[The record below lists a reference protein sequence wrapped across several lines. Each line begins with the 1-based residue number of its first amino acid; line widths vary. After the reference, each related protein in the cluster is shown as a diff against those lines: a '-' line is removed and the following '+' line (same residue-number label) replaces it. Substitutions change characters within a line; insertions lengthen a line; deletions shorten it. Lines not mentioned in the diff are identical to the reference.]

1 MEDIDR
7 AVRRVLT
14 AKFEMGLFEYR
25 FPTEKEF
32 KKHLHTPKQVAL
44 ARKLAEESI
53 VLLQNNEK
61 LLPLDINK
69 LHSVALIGPNAHQV
83 QFGDYTWSRSNE
95 DGVTL
100 LEALRKRAGNKIR
113 IEYAKGCDLHTDTTS
128 YIPQAVNMAQNCDL
142 SIVVVGSAS
151 ASLSRDYSNVT
162 CGEGY
167 DLSDMTL
174 TGAQEELIKA
184 IHATGKPV
192 IVVLLSGK
200 PFAMPWVKENIPTIL
215 VQWYPGEQ
223 GGNALY
229 DVLFGEVNPS
239 GKLNY
244 SFPKSTGNMPC
255 YYNHLP
261 TDRGFYHQPGKPNQ
275 PGRDYVFDTPEPLWA
290 FGHGLSY
297 SEFEYCDM
305 QTDKEEYDMDDTI
318 HIDVK
323 VRNLS
328 DIPGKE
334 VVQVYVR
341 DLISSVVTPI
351 QELKAFSKV
360 NISGKETKQVN
371 LSIPV
376 HDLGL
381 YNQAMK
387 YVVEPGEF
395 EIQVGGASDKIALR
409 KKIGVALH
417 EEKKI
422 NLEKQENTTRK
433 IKKEKITVSG
443 YVRDVQAN
451 PVENVRIESEG
462 QSVSTDADGFYQITT
477 YSTATLLV
485 KGQHIESKKIPVQG
499 EANIN
504 IEIVRKK

>member
-1 MEDIDR
+1 MDDFDR
-7 AVRRVLT
+7 EVSRVLT
-14 AKFEMGLFEYR
+14 DKFEMGLFEYH
-25 FPTEKEF
+25 FPTEKDF

-61 LLPLDINK
+61 LLPLDIHK
-69 LHSVALIGPNAHQV
+69 LQSVALIGPNAHQV

-100 LEALRKRAGNKIR
+100 LEAFRKRARNKIR

-142 SIVVVGSAS
+142 SIVIVGSAS

-275 PGRDYVFDTPEPLWA
+275 PGRDYVFETPEPLWA

-318 HIDVK
+318 HIEVK
-323 VRNLS
+323 LRNLS

-334 VVQVYVR
+334 VVLVYVR

-409 KKIGVALH
+409 KKIGVTLH
-417 EEKKI
+417 KEKKI

-462 QSVSTDADGFYQITT
+462 QSVSTDSDGFYQITT

>member
-1 MEDIDR
+1 M
-7 AVRRVLT
+7 
-14 AKFEMGLFEYR
+14 
-25 FPTEKEF
+25 
-32 KKHLHTPKQVAL
+32 
-44 ARKLAEESI
+44 
-53 VLLQNNEK
+53 
-61 LLPLDINK
+61 
-69 LHSVALIGPNAHQV
+69 
-83 QFGDYTWSRSNE
+83 
-95 DGVTL
+95 
-100 LEALRKRAGNKIR
+100 
-113 IEYAKGCDLHTDTTS
+113 
-128 YIPQAVNMAQNCDL
+128 
-142 SIVVVGSAS
+142 
-151 ASLSRDYSNVT
+151 
-162 CGEGY
+162 
-167 DLSDMTL
+167 
-174 TGAQEELIKA
+174 
-184 IHATGKPV
+184 
-192 IVVLLSGK
+192 
-200 PFAMPWVKENIPTIL
+200 
-215 VQWYPGEQ
+215 
-223 GGNALY
+223 
-229 DVLFGEVNPS
+229 
-239 GKLNY
+239 
-244 SFPKSTGNMPC
+244 
-255 YYNHLP
+255 
-261 TDRGFYHQPGKPNQ
+261 
-275 PGRDYVFDTPEPLWA
+275 
-290 FGHGLSY
+290 
-297 SEFEYCDM
+297 
-305 QTDKEEYDMDDTI
+305 
-318 HIDVK
+318 
-323 VRNLS
+323 
-328 DIPGKE
+328 
-334 VVQVYVR
+334 QVYVR

-462 QSVSTDADGFYQITT
+462 QSVSTDSDGFYQITT